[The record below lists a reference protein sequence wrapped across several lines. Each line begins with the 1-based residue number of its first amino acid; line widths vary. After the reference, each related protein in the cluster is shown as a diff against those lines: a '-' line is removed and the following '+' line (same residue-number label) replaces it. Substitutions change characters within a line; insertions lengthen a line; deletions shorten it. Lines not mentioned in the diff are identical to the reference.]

1 MAGAF
6 MKIRS
11 VFSILILG
19 VTAFAYLP
27 GDRSF
32 PSLANSNGL
41 FGNPAG
47 ISAFDSPGALLNFGR
62 TKDGVYEFSTGFHGD
77 YWGASFEYRSDYD
90 EVDESRWNLL
100 TSIPIFERFAFL
112 GASWNAF
119 RSSSFDGT
127 DWAVTPGI
135 IVRPFRFL
143 SLGFDSRN
151 ALQFGPEKQER
162 VQEYG
167 ATLRPLSGFSVSYAG
182 ENAER
187 HRLLFQADFGLLD
200 VGVQVPIHGDDEYRV
215 YLSHAIG
222 RSFQGTVS
230 VDDDFRP
237 RHVSLGYHL
246 AKLPSPHFL
255 PRVVRV
261 PLSMPLTETDPGFS
275 LFGFGENSLGLESL
289 REHFDM
295 LLADGSA
302 QVILFDFSGYRA
314 GTAISKEI
322 ERGIARLNLHGRRTV
337 AYLDELRPTTLLAAA
352 SATKIVLQPSARV
365 NFRGVGGEVLY
376 YKGLFD
382 LLGVKVE
389 LLRHGAYKSAVEPYT
404 ADSMSAEARENY
416 ERLYGEWWNVLVE
429 DSKMRVPN
437 PSLLDSLLAR
447 PSLLASDAKRVGLVD
462 TLLYLD
468 EVAPYALRTFY
479 DVDVPFVA
487 VSNFAPRTG
496 TRIFDEDWR
505 PRSKIALLNIEGTI
519 VDGSGGY
526 NPISGSRS
534 TGSKEVLDALDR
546 LLRSPEY
553 SALIVRI
560 NSPGGSAQASDE
572 IWRRLRTVSR
582 GKMPVVASI
591 GDMGASGGYMIACG
605 ADEII
610 AEKASIV
617 GSIGIFGG
625 KVSFKGLLDKLK
637 LRAETVKTHESADAE
652 GFGNAFTP
660 SEREALQ
667 NYLDAFYDRFLDVV
681 VGATGLSK
689 DSLDKNL
696 AGGRVFT
703 GSQGVQNG
711 LVHRIGGLD
720 LAIREAKRLSGLSE
734 NRAVTLESIL
744 TGDSHVFRGIS
755 EQSAVFSWMEA
766 LEKTQVWALFEMP
779 PLPIR

>member
-1 MAGAF
+1 

>member
-1 MAGAF
+1 

-19 VTAFAYLP
+19 VAAFAYLP

-90 EVDESRWNLL
+90 AVDESRWNLL

-119 RSSSFDGT
+119 RSSAFDGT

-167 ATLRPLSGFSVSYAG
+167 ATFRPLSGFSVSYAG

-261 PLSMPLTETDPGFS
+261 PLSMPLTETEPGFS